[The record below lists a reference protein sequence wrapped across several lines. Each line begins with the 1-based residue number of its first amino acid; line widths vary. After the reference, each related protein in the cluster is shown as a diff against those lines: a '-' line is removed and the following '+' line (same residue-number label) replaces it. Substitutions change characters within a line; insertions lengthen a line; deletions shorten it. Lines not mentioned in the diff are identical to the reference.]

1 MPIIPVLKRERP
13 EDCEF
18 KVSLD
23 YIVRCLIKYSSPGFE
38 CCGGLCLRAG
48 LWMDRI

>member
-18 KVSLD
+18 KVSPD
-23 YIVRCLIKYSSPGFE
+23 YIVRLLIKYPIPGLDAVAA
-38 CCGGLCLRAG
+38 CA
-48 LWMDRI
+48 